1 MKKIMFACAALLG
14 VAVSLGEKKSDKQY
28 PAVFWSASRLKGF
41 SERQEKVEHAT
52 IASSVKDLVFGNA
65 EESDAQRVYVIR
77 KEGMT
82 TYDFFRIARYLDY
95 DRSVMLNHSL
105 AFSEVGE
112 NGFDLTGESALEEA
126 FGGVKASQY
135 TLEAEAEIPVL
146 AQTLAEQTD
155 KNLQIYL
162 INVKSTIGND
172 KINEISREIQEAAK
186 ANGVAQYVM
195 GIVGVKSENVGAPH
209 LSLQQTKSVQLP
221 ATDRLDTSKKATD
234 NSNIKYYL
242 YPNTLSGILIM
253 LFIAVIMI
261 IGFLQLMAVQT
272 PTYFPTDKID
282 FGKIEK

>member
-14 VAVSLGEKKSDKQY
+14 VAVTLGEKKSYQKY
-28 PAVFWSASRLKGF
+28 PAVFWSSSRLNAF
-41 SERQEKVEHAT
+41 NERREQVHQST
-52 IASSVKDLVFGNA
+52 IASTIKDMVFGNA

-82 TYDFFRIARYLDY
+82 THDFFRVARYLDY

-112 NGFDLTGESALEEA
+112 NGFDLAGESALEEA
-126 FGGVKASQY
+126 FGGVKPSQY

-155 KNLQIYL
+155 KNLKIFL
-162 INVKSTIGND
+162 INVKSNIGND

-195 GIVGVKSENVGAPH
+195 GIVGVKSEKVDTPH

-221 ATDRLDTSKKATD
+221 ATDSPATYKVP
-234 NSNIKYYL
+234 SNNRGIVNYL
-242 YPNTLSGILIM
+242 YPNTLSGILVM
-253 LFIAVIMI
+253 LFIAAIMV
-261 IGFLQLMAVQT
+261 IGFLLIMSVQT